1 MYTVYTCQKTCQK
14 ICQDKCP
21 NICQDFTQSIHQD
34 DPGCIF
40 VSLCLSQE
48 TIQYNACDELLGHRM
63 DGGMIGKWWKMG
75 MHILVRS
82 LGKSRSGF
90 VFFAQPPSTI
100 WIFLGVW
107 FTSLEYTTPYAL
119 VNLGSWNMWSTV
131 AWVTSQISQKIPQN
145 QQIPLDISTALLYSS
160 CPCPEQFLLDI

>member
-1 MYTVYTCQKTCQK
+1 VLVLDIVHSGRPSPLVEMYTVYTCQKTCQK

-63 DGGMIGKWWKMG
+63 DGGMIGK
-75 MHILVRS
+75 
-82 LGKSRSGF
+82 
-90 VFFAQPPSTI
+90 
-100 WIFLGVW
+100 
-107 FTSLEYTTPYAL
+107 
-119 VNLGSWNMWSTV
+119 
-131 AWVTSQISQKIPQN
+131 
-145 QQIPLDISTALLYSS
+145 
-160 CPCPEQFLLDI
+160 